1 MTKDNTEQ
9 REGLQQQAQKLRKQ
23 KTRQMIVSL
32 IGIAILLFGL
42 IKVILIFINYA
53 TTESS
58 NEAQI
63 DNGNGV
69 GGVQLQLVYLSGK
82 PKSLRIYKEDLF
94 PGASE
99 SKEGRYPAC
108 TGRP

>member
-53 TTESS
+53 TTESRT
-58 NEAQI
+58 
-63 DNGNGV
+63 
-69 GGVQLQLVYLSGK
+69 VYLSGK